1 MNHRC
6 ESGSNLSRRAVL
18 LGGAAAALLG
28 VPAYASAAAAANDT
42 RRSRCIPVQLLS
54 ITDLHGNLRPP
65 GNGDGLLPDDQG
77 RRTVRVGGAAYIAAH
92 AKRLKSPANSI
103 FFSIGDNISGG
114 EPMDNKMLSDEGPAE
129 VLNKLGLKFS
139 TLGNH
144 ELDYGADYFLDHMVK
159 GKPAGVA
166 GRDSSFTDSTGHR
179 YAGLKLPYYSANI
192 VRRDTGRTILPPY
205 NIEQVSGP
213 DGRSYPIG
221 FIHLTLPHTPTGS
234 SSYNPGLD
242 GLDAVETAN
251 QCAKEL
257 KARGV
262 NALVLCVHDGASQHN
277 GDTAPINGSK
287 NLGGPALE
295 LAKKADPD
303 ICAII
308 TGHWHAWFNAML
320 PDAHGVPRPFVEAG
334 HAGQIINEINLRLDP
349 ATGKVVR
356 ELTTSTNHPVTHDI
370 SPDPHIQ
377 RIVDYWTAQGKKRS
391 ATVAGHLTGDYTR
404 DKNAHGESTL
414 GDLGADL
421 MLWSARRHRG
431 GAADFGICTAWPR
444 TGSNAFGG
452 SLHYRKGSGTGDA
465 DGVILYGEAYANV
478 GYENPILTVS
488 LTGEQIR
495 LALEQQ
501 WEEKTGGMA
510 PLSFSA
516 NVKAVFDATRPI
528 GRRADPAHF
537 LIDGKPLDPNR
548 TYRVAGL
555 AYTLI
560 GVDGY
565 SALADFTDPFRNGRD
580 HEEFIAYLRA
590 ESPIRPA
597 RRDRVT
603 VIGGSAHS

>member
-1 MNHRC
+1 MNDRC
-6 ESGSNLSRRAVL
+6 ASGAGLSRRAIL

-28 VPAYASAAAAANDT
+28 VPAYASEAAAANEAKRD
-42 RRSRCIPVQLLS
+42 RYIPVQLLS

-65 GNGDGLLPDDQG
+65 GNADGLLPDDKG

-92 AKRLKSPANSI
+92 ARRLRSRTNSV

-129 VLNKLGLKFS
+129 VMNNLGLRFS

-144 ELDYGADYFLDHMVK
+144 ELDYGADYFLNHMVR
-159 GKPAGVA
+159 GKPVGTI
-166 GRDSSFTDSTGHR
+166 GRDSTFTDSTGR
-179 YAGLKLPYYSANI
+179 PYAGLTMPYYSANI

-205 NIEQVSGP
+205 NIEHVKGP

-234 SSYNPGLD
+234 SSYNPELQ

-251 QCAKEL
+251 RYAKDL

-262 NALVLCVHDGASQHN
+262 RALVLCVHDGATQHN
-277 GDTAPINGSK
+277 GETAPINGSK
-287 NLGGPALE
+287 GLGGPALD
-295 LAKKADPD
+295 LAKGADPD

-320 PDAHGVPRPFVEAG
+320 PDAQGVPRPFVEAG
-334 HAGQIINEINLRLDP
+334 HAGQIINEINLKIDP

-370 SPDPHIQ
+370 SPDPHIE
-377 RIVDYWTAQGKKRS
+377 RIVDYWTKQGKKRS
-391 ATVAGHLTGDYTR
+391 ATVAGHLTGDFTR
-404 DKNAHGESTL
+404 DRNAHGESTL
-414 GDLGADL
+414 GDLGADFL
-421 MLWSARRHRG
+421 LWSANRHRG
-431 GAADFGICTAWPR
+431 GAADFGLCTAWPR
-444 TGSNAFGG
+444 TGSNAFDGA
-452 SLHYRKGSGTGDA
+452 LRYRKGSGQGDA

-478 GYENPILTVS
+478 GYENPVLTVS

-495 LALEQQ
+495 QALEQQ
-501 WEEKTGGMA
+501 WQENADDMA

-516 NVKAVFDATRPI
+516 NVKATFDTTRPLGQRVSPESFLVN
-528 GRRADPAHF
+528 GR
-537 LIDGKPLDPNR
+537 PLEASR

-565 SALADFTDPFRNGRD
+565 SALAGFTEPFRNGRD

-590 ESPIRPA
+590 KSPIRPA
-597 RRDRVT
+597 SRNRVT
-603 VIGGSAHS
+603 LIARPAHS